1 MKKTL
6 ATLLCLSTLLSA
18 GCSAKVPPVTDPIV
32 TTEATEPT
40 KPGAELFTDEL
51 KAKLDEVLEH
61 PIHTSILPLDWHGA
75 PMAGSTD
82 VGDASYVMPTAQL
95 TMATSTLG
103 TASHTWQFTAHGNTP
118 MAHKG
123 MLTAGK
129 VLAMTGI
136 RLFEDQEL
144 LAKAREEWMA
154 ETGGVYECPIP
165 KEVKPRLNE

>member
-1 MKKTL
+1 MQRVGVPEYTEEEL
-6 ATLLCLSTLLSA
+6 AYAQQYTNTFSDAQFAAELGISGT
-18 GCSAKVPPVTDPIV
+18 GCSKKSK
-32 TTEATEPT
+32 EATT
-40 KPGAELFTDEL
+40 KKVREEGPMHTFVAPH
-51 KAKLDEVLEH
+51 EH
-61 PIHTSILPLDWHGA
+61 SDA
-75 PMAGSTD
+75 NMMGSTD

>member
-1 MKKTL
+1 MSVD
-6 ATLLCLSTLLSA
+6 AENVISNVI
-18 GCSAKVPPVTDPIV
+18 VPLRDV
-32 TTEATEPT
+32 
-40 KPGAELFTDEL
+40 
-51 KAKLDEVLEH
+51 EV
-61 PIHTSILPLDWHGA
+61 G
-75 PMAGSTD
+75 MAGSTD

>member
-1 MKKTL
+1 MARKFLLETSTESELEAKK
-6 ATLLCLSTLLSA
+6 ASFR
-18 GCSAKVPPVTDPIV
+18 KMF
-32 TTEATEPT
+32 
-40 KPGAELFTDEL
+40 GAENLED
-51 KAKLDEVLEH
+51 VLQH

-95 TMATSTLG
+95 TMASATLG

-118 MAHKG
+118 MAHKA

-136 RLFEDQEL
+136 RLYEDQKL
-144 LAKAREEWMA
+144 LEKVVSLPLQIHAWL
-154 ETGGVYECPIP
+154 
-165 KEVKPRLNE
+165 RLKVLLRL